1 MFFIR
6 RLTSVF
12 NQWWVALT
20 QGRDAGMSKLLIVD
34 DEVEICEFLRSF
46 FEDRDFEVAV
56 ANSGVQALEKVG
68 LFHPEVVL
76 LDIQMP
82 GMDGLQVLKKIK
94 ETYPKVKVI
103 MVTAVETQEK
113 IEEAMRLGA
122 DNYITKPLSLE
133 YLEKDVQDKI
143 DILAKGF

>member
-1 MFFIR
+1 M
-6 RLTSVF
+6 
-12 NQWWVALT
+12 N
-20 QGRDAGMSKLLIVD
+20 KLLIVD
-34 DEVEICEFLRSF
+34 DEVEICEFLKSF
-46 FEDRDFEVAV
+46 FEDRNFMVAV
-56 ANSGVQALEKVG
+56 ANDGAKAFEQVAVFK
-68 LFHPEVVL
+68 PEVVL

-82 GMDGLQVLKKIK
+82 GMDGLQTLKKIK
-94 ETYPKVKVI
+94 AAYPKVKVM

-143 DILAKGF
+143 EILAKGS